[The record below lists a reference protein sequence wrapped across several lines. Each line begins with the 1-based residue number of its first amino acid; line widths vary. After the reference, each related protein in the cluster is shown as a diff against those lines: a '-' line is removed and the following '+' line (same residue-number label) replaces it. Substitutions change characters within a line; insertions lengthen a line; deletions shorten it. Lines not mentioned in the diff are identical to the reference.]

1 MGNRYKTPERNYD
14 MEKVIVKVGAYKR
27 YEFDDLSE
35 AQEFAVTAVRTEDID
50 RQYQTSTSAT
60 VYWRDIDGLDYS
72 WTVTRYLDEE
82 EEQVISAADEPQ
94 ETQQQEGVTIPEG
107 YKLVKEYKTERI
119 QLLIRPTTKA
129 ALKQMAAAQGTSLND
144 LINQI
149 LDKSIE
155 EGEEQA

>member
-1 MGNRYKTPERNYD
+1 MGNRYKTPGRNDD

-72 WTVTRYLDEE
+72 WTVTRYLDEG

-94 ETQQQEGVTIPEG
+94 EAQQQEGVTIPEG
-107 YKLVKEYKTERI
+107 YRLAKEYKTERI
-119 QLLIRPTTKA
+119 QLLVRPS
-129 ALKQMAAAQGTSLND
+129 LKEGMKQEAEAQGLSMNELVNT
-144 LINQI
+144 IF
-149 LDKSIE
+149 E
-155 EGEEQA
+155 EYLERKGRA

>member
-1 MGNRYKTPERNYD
+1 MGNRYKTPGRNDD

-35 AQEFAVTAVRTEDID
+35 AQKFAVTAVRTEDID

-60 VYWRDIDGLDYS
+60 VYWSDIDGLDYS
-72 WTVTRYLDEE
+72 WTVTRYLDEA

-94 ETQQQEGVTIPEG
+94 EAQQQEDVTIPEG

-129 ALKQMAAAQGTSLND
+129 ALKQKAAAQGTSLND

-149 LDKSIE
+149 LDKYTE

>member
-82 EEQVISAADEPQ
+82 EEQA
-94 ETQQQEGVTIPEG
+94 
-107 YKLVKEYKTERI
+107 
-119 QLLIRPTTKA
+119 
-129 ALKQMAAAQGTSLND
+129 
-144 LINQI
+144 
-149 LDKSIE
+149 
-155 EGEEQA
+155 